1 MNQRDNEFRTT
12 FLSEESIP
20 VTILIIES
28 RASLRRAL
36 RNWLE
41 VMFAEC
47 YVLEATDMAEAIT
60 TAQAGLP
67 QVIIVDLGFP
77 NASDL
82 EAIAQLKALVPV
94 TQIVILANYED
105 QIYRSLVTVH
115 GASAYIAKNALLNQL
130 QPTLTALLLAEAC

>member
-1 MNQRDNEFRTT
+1 M
-12 FLSEESIP
+12 P

-47 YVLEATDMAEAIT
+47 RVLEATDMAEAIT

-67 QVIIVDLGFP
+67 QVVIVDLGFP

-105 QIYRSLVTVH
+105 QIYRNLVTVY
-115 GASAYIAKNALLNQL
+115 GASAYITKNALLNQL

>member
-1 MNQRDNEFRTT
+1 M
-12 FLSEESIP
+12 P

-67 QVIIVDLGFP
+67 QVVIVDLGFP

-82 EAIAQLKALVPV
+82 EAIAQLKALVPA

-105 QIYRSLVTVH
+105 QIYRSLVKVH

-130 QPTLTALLLAEAC
+130 QPTLAALLLAEAC

>member
-1 MNQRDNEFRTT
+1 M
-12 FLSEESIP
+12 P
-20 VTILIIES
+20 VTILISES

-47 YVLEATDMAEAIT
+47 HVLEATDMAEAIT

-67 QVIIVDLGFP
+67 QVVIVDLGFP

-94 TQIVILANYED
+94 TQIVILANDED

-130 QPTLTALLLAEAC
+130 QPTLTALLLAEAY

>member
-1 MNQRDNEFRTT
+1 M
-12 FLSEESIP
+12 P

-28 RASLRRAL
+28 RNSLRRAL

-47 YVLEATDMAEAIT
+47 HVLEAIDMAEAIT

-67 QVIIVDLGFP
+67 QVVIADLGFP
-77 NASDL
+77 NTSDL
-82 EAIAQLKALVPV
+82 EAIAQLKALVPA
-94 TQIVILANYED
+94 TQIVVLSNYED
-105 QIYRSLVTVH
+105 QIYHSLVTVH
-115 GASAYIAKNALLNQL
+115 GASAYIPKHALLNQL

>member
-1 MNQRDNEFRTT
+1 M
-12 FLSEESIP
+12 P

-67 QVIIVDLGFP
+67 QVVIVDLGFP

-105 QIYRSLVTVH
+105 QIYRNLVTVH

>member
-1 MNQRDNEFRTT
+1 M
-12 FLSEESIP
+12 P

-47 YVLEATDMAEAIT
+47 HVLEAADMAEAIT

-67 QVIIVDLGFP
+67 QVVIVDLGFP